1 MLTRV
6 STMCFH
12 LFILLMFILYLPW
25 IKRLWISKLDV
36 KFNVNNLN
44 SKHYSYNSKLIS
56 MSLKCEFRILWFFYV
71 HEAKLDMWSNQRTWM
86 FWIKKDNSLGSN
98 NLHLLD
104 DSSIDY
110 KHAQEL
116 LDRITWPNIYI
127 FNIFY
132 FLVME
137 TASLLLQIY

>member
-1 MLTRV
+1 
-6 STMCFH
+6 
-12 LFILLMFILYLPW
+12 
-25 IKRLWISKLDV
+25 
-36 KFNVNNLN
+36 
-44 SKHYSYNSKLIS
+44 
-56 MSLKCEFRILWFFYV
+56 
-71 HEAKLDMWSNQRTWM
+71 M

-132 FLVME
+132 FFGNGNCKPII
-137 TASLLLQIY
+137 TNLLIIAYKLSPNKLFAYKLYAYWLSFTGLQAYW